1 MAVGPSPFSAALI
14 RRTRR
19 IASTMDASWIAIY
32 IETSNPVDE
41 DAKLRLTKNLSL
53 ARQLGAE
60 IVMTRGYDLVAAIL
74 TTAREQRV
82 TQLVVGRPV
91 GNRLMEILRG
101 GSVVSKL
108 VRRGGDIDIHVIR
121 AERSGGR

>member
-1 MAVGPSPFSAALI
+1 
-14 RRTRR
+14 
-19 IASTMDASWIAIY
+19 MDASWIAIY
-32 IETSNPVDE
+32 VETSQPLTE

-60 IVMTRGYDLVAAIL
+60 IVMTHGDDLVAAIL
-74 TTAREQRV
+74 TTAREQKV

-91 GNRLMEILRG
+91 GNRLIELLRG
-101 GSVVSKL
+101 GSLVSKL

-121 AERSGGR
+121 AESSGAVRAPSVAQLQVLPVWL